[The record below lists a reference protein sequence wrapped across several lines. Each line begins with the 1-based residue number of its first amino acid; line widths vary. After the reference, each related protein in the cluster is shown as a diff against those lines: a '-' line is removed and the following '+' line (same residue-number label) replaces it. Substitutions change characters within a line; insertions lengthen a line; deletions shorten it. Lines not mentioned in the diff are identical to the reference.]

1 MSGECPSKRPVQL
14 AHVVPPQYESF
25 IAPGHEPPVLPGVG
39 HSVPP
44 GQVPHG
50 SQRTPAD
57 VLPVAGGPLVSSL
70 SSLANRAC
78 TSAKLSTVSPD
89 NTSKPDADLTSA
101 QLSQQDS
108 SVDVMVLERPVSP
121 SVAGTK
127 RRRSPNR
134 KSTSPIS
141 KKDRRRDK
149 SPWGAANSSHGSE
162 SDHGSDSASEDLS
175 FDSDLGGAILP
186 EFVPLPDDDDS
197 LNLAND
203 SMDSPLSLLPPNL
216 PGAPKGRP
224 VSVPEDSQA
233 SEESRVIARFF
244 NSIDP
249 SSAESH
255 GDTKNV
261 A

>member
-1 MSGECPSKRPVQL
+1 
-14 AHVVPPQYESF
+14 
-25 IAPGHEPPVLPGVG
+25 
-39 HSVPP
+39 
-44 GQVPHG
+44 
-50 SQRTPAD
+50 
-57 VLPVAGGPLVSSL
+57 VAGGPLVSSL
-70 SSLANRAC
+70 SSLANRAY

-89 NTSKPDADLTSA
+89 NTTKPDADLTSA
-101 QLSQQDS
+101 QLSQRDS
-108 SVDVMVLERPVSP
+108 SVDVMVLDRPVSP

-127 RRRSPNR
+127 QRRLPNR

-149 SPWGAANSSHGSE
+149 SPWGAVSSSHGSE
-162 SDHGSDSASEDLS
+162 SDRGSDSASEDLS

-203 SMDSPLSLLPPNL
+203 SMDSPLSLFPPNL
-216 PGAPKGRP
+216 PGAPKGHP
-224 VSVPEDSQA
+224 VFVPEDSQA
-233 SEESRVIARFF
+233 SEESRVIACFL